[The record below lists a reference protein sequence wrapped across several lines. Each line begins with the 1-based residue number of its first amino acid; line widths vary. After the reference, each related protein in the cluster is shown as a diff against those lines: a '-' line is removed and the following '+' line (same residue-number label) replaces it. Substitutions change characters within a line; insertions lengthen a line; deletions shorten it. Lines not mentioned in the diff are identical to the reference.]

1 MSQIEL
7 LTDYEQRVA
16 IEISRLWSGTDKRK
30 DQRADMEVQLSLF
43 SQTAAKYPST
53 VIQKAVTNWIEENR
67 WWPSAVK
74 DFDDALREAQMV
86 DQLALPSCN
95 DPWAKIRDSSPAA
108 WSKHLVKLYEE
119 QNRGLRLAVRLEL
132 ERQAMNMVRDNG
144 AGTFGV
150 HPHPIWTA
158 QDCLRRTRYA

>member
-43 SQTAAKYPST
+43 SQTAAKYQST
-53 VIQKAVTNWIEENR
+53 VIQKAVTNWIQENR

-74 DFDDALREAQMV
+74 DFEDALRAAQMIE
-86 DQLALPSCN
+86 QFALPSQN
-95 DPWAKIRDSSPAA
+95 DPWAKIRASSPRE
-108 WSKHLVKLYEE
+108 WSANLVELYED
-119 QNRGLRLAVRLEL
+119 QHRGLSLAVRLEL